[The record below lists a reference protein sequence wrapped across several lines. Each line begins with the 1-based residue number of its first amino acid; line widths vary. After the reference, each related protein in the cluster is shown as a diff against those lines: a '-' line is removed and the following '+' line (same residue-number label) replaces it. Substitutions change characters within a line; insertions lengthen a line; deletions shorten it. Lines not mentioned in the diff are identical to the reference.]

1 MALPTSSHSG
11 DQRQADSP
19 TTLLLR
25 AAAGGNREA
34 AADLLPVLYAELKRL
49 AGSWMAHQPREHTLQ
64 PTALVHEAYA
74 RLIGS
79 GDPGWDGRRQF
90 FFAAARAMQDILVEH
105 ARRKGAQKRGGDR
118 QRVET
123 PDLELAVRLAPD
135 DMLALDTALS
145 TLKTTNERMHQ
156 IVMLRF
162 FAGLT
167 VQETALALEVDAS
180 TVARDWRVA
189 RAWLF
194 GQLNA
199 DGAARD
205 A

>member
-1 MALPTSSHSG
+1 MAPHDTKTSVT
-11 DQRQADSP
+11 RPVESP
-19 TTLLLR
+19 TTVLLR
-25 AAAGGNREA
+25 AAAAGNSEA
-34 AADLLPVLYAELKRL
+34 AADLLPVLYAELRKL
-49 AGSWMAHQPREHTLQ
+49 ASAWMARQPRGHTLQ

-74 RLIGS
+74 RLVGS
-79 GDPGWDGRRQF
+79 GDPGWAGRRQF

-105 ARRKGAQKRGGDR
+105 ARRKGALKRGGDR
-118 QRVET
+118 QRIDV
-123 PDLELAVRLAPD
+123 PDIELAVRLAPE
-135 DMLALDTALS
+135 DMLALDSALAM
-145 TLKTTNERMHQ
+145 LKESNERMHQ
-156 IVMLRF
+156 VVMLRF

-199 DGAARD
+199 DGKPGD
-205 A
+205 D